1 MDALETKFFPRNTR
15 IVELEEYN
23 KKMLKLKPAED
34 VGVQDLAVV
43 TIIVPEKEIR
53 THADENVIVSLDS

>member
-15 IVELEEYN
+15 IVELEEYK

-43 TIIVPEKEIR
+43 TITVPEKEIR

>member
-15 IVELEEYN
+15 IVELEEYK

-34 VGVQDLAVV
+34 VGVQDLAVA
-43 TIIVPEKEIR
+43 TIKP
-53 THADENVIVSLDS
+53 S